1 MTSIIDD
8 VSFHRSDFYWVWFS
22 PDLHLSYAFLKAFV
36 DLLLL
41 TVSGNS
47 FQARAARNRKDWL
60 RISVLARSRSR
71 PVLDSS
77 SPHGPIDVVERVPCR

>member
-60 RISVLARSRSR
+60 RISELFISLLIRRSAEN
-71 PVLDSS
+71 
-77 SPHGPIDVVERVPCR
+77 PHKETFF